1 MISEP
6 GDVVSPGSA
15 GRQRQAG
22 DEVVKTFKLGADRV
36 YFGEGAVKAL
46 AELPAH
52 EKRAYIVMSGTV
64 QEELGQLKTVTD
76 VLESAG
82 WTWRTNT
89 DVEPEP
95 CWDSVRRG
103 VAEMLEFQPDWVIGF
118 GGGSAMDAAKAM
130 WVFYENPQ
138 YKTLEEV
145 MPPAPLSLRE
155 RARVCCIATSAGTGS
170 ECTRAALIKDPIQRR
185 KYSVREYTGRLIP
198 DVAIL
203 DPTFSVTMPHGGT
216 VACGMDALTHA
227 IEAYVSNAA
236 NVFSD
241 AQAMG
246 AWVAGY
252 RALARCAS
260 EPDNLSARADMLAAS
275 CLGGIAFT
283 NGALGICHG
292 IAHTFGAT
300 YNVPHGLANGVV
312 LPYSISFN
320 SMRSVVAAG
329 RYEELAN
336 FVGRDDLEKTV
347 LDLKSELGVP
357 ATMREVVPDEA
368 TFESDF
374 EDLVAKVLSD
384 VCTPANPVIVTERD
398 ARDLLRAV
406 YYGR

>member
-1 MISEP
+1 M
-6 GDVVSPGSA
+6 
-15 GRQRQAG
+15 
-22 DEVVKTFKLGADRV
+22 KTYKLGADKI
-36 YFGEGAVKAL
+36 YFGEDAVFAL
-46 AELPAH
+46 AELPA
-52 EKRAYIVMSGTV
+52 ERRRAYIVMSGTI
-64 QEELGQLKTVTD
+64 QKELGQLKVVTD

-82 WTWRTNT
+82 WTWRANT

-95 CWDSVRRG
+95 CWESVRRG
-103 VAEMLEFQPDWVIGF
+103 VEDMKEFEPDWVIGF

-145 MPPAPLSLRE
+145 MPPAPLTLRE

-170 ECTRAALIKDPIQRR
+170 ECTRAALIKDPVQKR

-203 DPTFSVTMPHGGT
+203 DPAFSATMPRRGT

-227 IEAYVSNAA
+227 IESYVANTA

-252 RALARCAS
+252 RALRTCAN
-260 EPDNLSARADMLAAS
+260 EPSNLSARADMLAAS

-283 NGALGICHG
+283 NGALGVCHG

-300 YNVPHGLANGVV
+300 YNVAHGLANGIV
-312 LPYSISFN
+312 LPYSIAFN
-320 SMRSVVAAG
+320 RDHSETAAT
-329 RYEELAN
+329 RYEELAG
-336 FVGRDDLEKTV
+336 FVGAHDLERV
-347 LDLKSELGVP
+347 ILDLRSELGVP
-357 ATMREVVPDEA
+357 TTMREVVPDEA
-368 TFESDF
+368 EFESSL
-374 EDLVAKVLSD
+374 EVLVGKVLSD
-384 VCTPANPVIVTERD
+384 VCTPANPVEVTADD
-398 ARDLLRAV
+398 ARLLLRTV
-406 YYGR
+406 YYGE

>member
-1 MISEP
+1 M
-6 GDVVSPGSA
+6 
-15 GRQRQAG
+15 
-22 DEVVKTFKLGADRV
+22 KTFKLGADKV
-36 YFGEGAVKAL
+36 FFGEGAVNAL
-46 AELPAH
+46 ADLPA
-52 EKRAYIVMSGTV
+52 ERKRAYIVMSGTI
-64 QEELGQLKTVTD
+64 QQELGQLKTVTD

-82 WTWRTNT
+82 WTWRANTN
-89 DVEPEP
+89 VEPEP
-95 CWDSVRRG
+95 CWGSVQRG
-103 VAEMLEFQPDWVIGF
+103 VEEMLEFEPDWVIGF

-138 YKTLEEV
+138 YKTLDEV
-145 MPPAPLSLRE
+145 MPPAPLTLRE

-170 ECTRAALIKDPIQRR
+170 ECTRAALIKDPVQKR

-203 DPTFSVTMPHGGT
+203 DPSFSVTMPRGGT

-227 IEAYVSNAA
+227 IEAYVANTA

-252 RALARCAS
+252 RALPTCANDP
-260 EPDNLSARADMLAAS
+260 ENLEARASMLAAS

-292 IAHTFGAT
+292 VAHTFGAT
-300 YNVPHGLANGVV
+300 YNVPHGLANGIV
-312 LPYSISFN
+312 LPYSIAFN
-320 SMRSVVAAG
+320 AARSEEAAR
-329 RYEELAN
+329 RYEELAS
-336 FVGRDDLEKTV
+336 FVGRENLEQV
-347 LDLKSELGVP
+347 ILDLRSELGVP

-368 TFESDF
+368 AFEADF
-374 EDLVAKVLSD
+374 EALVGKVLSD
-384 VCTPANPVIVTERD
+384 VCTPANPVKVTEDD
-398 ARDLLRAV
+398 ARELLRTV

>member
-1 MISEP
+1 M
-6 GDVVSPGSA
+6 
-15 GRQRQAG
+15 
-22 DEVVKTFKLGADRV
+22 KTFKLGADKV
-36 YFGEGAVKAL
+36 FFGEGAVNAL
-46 AELPAH
+46 ADLPAKS
-52 EKRAYIVMSGTV
+52 KRAYIVMSGTI
-64 QEELGQLKTVTD
+64 QQELGQLKTVTD

-82 WTWRTNT
+82 WAWRANTN
-89 DVEPEP
+89 VEPEP
-95 CWDSVRRG
+95 CWGSVQRG
-103 VAEMLEFQPDWVIGF
+103 VEEMLEFEPDWVIGF

-145 MPPAPLSLRE
+145 MPPVPLTLRE
-155 RARVCCIATSAGTGS
+155 KARVCCIATSAGTGS
-170 ECTRAALIKDPIQRR
+170 ECTRAALIKDPVQKR

-203 DPTFSVTMPHGGT
+203 DPSFSVTMPRGGT

-227 IEAYVSNAA
+227 IEAYVANTA

-252 RALARCAS
+252 RALPTCANDP
-260 EPDNLSARADMLAAS
+260 ENLEARADMLAAS

-292 IAHTFGAT
+292 VAHTFGAT
-300 YNVPHGLANGVV
+300 YNVPHGLANGIV
-312 LPYSISFN
+312 LPYSIAFN
-320 SMRSVVAAG
+320 AGRSEEAAR
-329 RYEELAN
+329 RYEELAG
-336 FVGRDDLEKTV
+336 FVGRENLEQV
-347 LDLKSELGVP
+347 ILDLRSELGVP

-368 TFESDF
+368 AFEADF
-374 EDLVAKVLSD
+374 EALVGKVLSD
-384 VCTPANPVIVTERD
+384 VCTPANPVKVTEDD
-398 ARDLLRAV
+398 ARELLRTV